1 MGRTLNR
8 QTTRTEIDTTTGE
21 LKRII
26 TDEAVGYID
35 QEPDYIKIY
44 IGTQLCLNN
53 LDPALA
59 PYILAFAP
67 YMTYANDKHTV
78 RTGRLEKEGVA
89 KTLSVSVKRVEQIVK
104 ILSDNGIFIPIYHET
119 ESDGVVTRIRSRG
132 VYFVNPYYAAKG
144 AWKDVKELRQS
155 IDFVRGTSSYVIGE
169 VEGTRKIEATLPA
182 SYYQL
187 SLDDYAR
194 SLPGEKG
201 KN

>member
-1 MGRTLNR
+1 MGKTLNR
-8 QTTRTEIDTTTGE
+8 QTTRTEVDVTTGE

-26 TDEAVGYID
+26 TDEAIGYVD

-67 YMTYANDKHTV
+67 HMTYANDKHMV
-78 RTGRLEKEGVA
+78 RTGDLERMSVA
-89 KTLSVSVKRVEQIVK
+89 KTLGVSDIRVKQIVK
-104 ILSDNGIFIPIYHET
+104 KLADNGIFIPIYAEK
-119 ESDGVVTRIRSRG
+119 EKDGIVSRVKKRG

-144 AWKDVKELRQS
+144 AWKDVKELRQN

-169 VEGTRKIEATLPA
+169 AEGTRKIEATLPA
-182 SYYQL
+182 SYYQM
-187 SLDDYAR
+187 SLEDYANK
-194 SLPGEKG
+194 SD
-201 KN
+201 

>member
-1 MGRTLNR
+1 MGRSLNR

-26 TDEAVGYID
+26 TDESIGYVD

-53 LDPALA
+53 LDPALT

-67 YMTYANDKHTV
+67 YMTYANDKHLV
-78 RTGRLEKEGVA
+78 RTGKLEKAGVA
-89 KTLSVSVKRVEQIVK
+89 KTLSVSPKRVEQIVK
-104 ILSDNGIFIPIYHET
+104 ILSDNGIFIPIYDEI
-119 ESDGVVTRIRSRG
+119 ERNGIVTRTRCRG

-169 VEGTRKIEATLPA
+169 ADGTRKIEATLPA

-187 SLDDYAR
+187 SLDDYAK
-194 SLPGEKG
+194 SLPGDKKG
-201 KN
+201 